1 MDQVRRVVA
10 VALIV
15 LAVAVG
21 LNLMLTPV
29 YHDGGDTYPAWQVL
43 NWFMAVAV
51 VISLL
56 ISFHRVRALKGG
68 PNDPVT
74 REYLGATALFLGAT
88 GLIVNLLLELAL
100 DAVPGERSRPGRSIP
115 HQPLPVD
122 GRTLQLGFRRRRPVP
137 LARRRRENEPR
148 LALATP
154 QVPRPRLRAIGGS
167 NRAI

>member
-29 YHDGGDTYPAWQVL
+29 YHDGGETYPVWQVM

-51 VISLL
+51 VIALL
-56 ISFHRVRALKGG
+56 ISFHRVRSLNGG

-88 GLIVNLLLELAL
+88 GLIIIFYWNWLWTLFPESETGLAAQSHL
-100 DAVPGERSRPGRSIP
+100 NHFPWMDVLFTWVSGAAGLYLWRAAGEKMSRS
-115 HQPLPVD
+115 
-122 GRTLQLGFRRRRPVP
+122 
-137 LARRRRENEPR
+137 
-148 LALATP
+148 
-154 QVPRPRLRAIGGS
+154 
-167 NRAI
+167 